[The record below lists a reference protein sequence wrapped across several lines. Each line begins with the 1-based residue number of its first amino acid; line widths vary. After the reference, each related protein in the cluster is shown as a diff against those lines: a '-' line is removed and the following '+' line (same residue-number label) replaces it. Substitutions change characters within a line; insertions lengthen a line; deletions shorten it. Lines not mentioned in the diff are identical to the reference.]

1 MGQNR
6 TNQLMWMILGL
17 VMAVGFLSVPRAL
30 RASPSEPEPR
40 FAVAAPD
47 FDPRIPLTIVV
58 RGWLWDPESRKGTP
72 ELVVFPSQ
80 LNTHLQS
87 RHDLSTQIVQ
97 WDWSRL
103 PAEVFAARKELGLYA
118 QSAGERAGTMG
129 RCVNFVGHSAG
140 AALIY
145 SVAADGIQMG
155 YMGTL
160 GLPTVGR
167 GKPSSVNEW
176 ANFYTTTHSEDLAGR
191 AWAARMGAD
200 TNVDLQMSHRDFWES
215 DEAAR
220 ITADGIA
227 AAWANCRP

>member
-1 MGQNR
+1 MGEFR
-6 TNQLMWMILGL
+6 TSRLMWMVLGVVL
-17 VMAVGFLSVPRAL
+17 AIGFLSVPRAL
-30 RASPSEPEPR
+30 RASPNELEPR

-47 FDPRIPLTIVV
+47 FDPGIPLTIVV

-80 LNTHLQS
+80 VNDHLQ
-87 RHDLSTQIVQ
+87 RTHGLSTEIVQ

-103 PAEVFAARKELGLYA
+103 PADVFAARKELGLYA
-118 QSAGERAGTMG
+118 RSAGERAAEVG

-145 SVAADGIQMG
+145 SVATDGIRMG

-160 GLPTVGR
+160 GLPTLGR
-167 GKPSSVNEW
+167 EKPFSVTRW

-191 AWAARMGAD
+191 GWAARMGAD
-200 TNVDLQMSHRDFWES
+200 VNVDLQMSHRDFWES

-227 AAWANCRP
+227 ASWSNCKP